1 MDIHTERRNGV
12 LIAGVA
18 GRLDGYGAGRLEEAI
33 AGALQDDDRSIA
45 IDCERM
51 TYLSSAGIRIFIALK
66 KRLKERGGTV
76 VLARVGDYPRKVLEM
91 AGVHTVI
98 LSYPTLDAAVD
109 ACSAS
114 GDSLSVLH
122 EIENPSRVRD
132 GVRYSIETTSRDP
145 GRLRVTG
152 SIQDV
157 LFARIDEAA
166 IHALRFSDTGYSLGL
181 GALGEN
187 AADAMTLLGE
197 MITLHGSMVWLP
209 TDGHD
214 TPDFLNAMQDTGDVR
229 IYSGFN
235 VTLDGPFAETIT
247 IETESDEGITLA
259 DLYRLIFSLAAE
271 RRRDHAGVVA
281 VAIWAVTA
289 GICSSGIKRAPLRDA
304 APANERSIMDPQHI
318 QDWIAVD
325 EEPKYRGDTM
335 VGFGI
340 GVNLAG
346 DLSAYDPGAIGAL
359 SYHHP
364 ANRGSADQYLHN
376 HAVIFR
382 GIPWDGSLDLERQIR
397 RIVTDGEFLDMRH
410 LLDSTRVR
418 KAKLG
423 VAYIAEIV
431 REA

>member
-1 MDIHTERRNGV
+1 MEIHTERRNGV
-12 LIAGVA
+12 LTVA
-18 GRLDGYGAGRLEEAI
+18 VTGRLDGYGAGRLEEAI
-33 AGALQDDDRSIA
+33 AASLQDDDRSIV
-45 IDCERM
+45 IDCNGM

-66 KRLKERGGTV
+66 KKLKERGGTV

-98 LSYPTLDAAVD
+98 ATYPTLDAAVG
-109 ACSAS
+109 ACSAA
-114 GDSLSVLH
+114 GDSLSVLQ
-122 EIENPSRVRD
+122 ELEQPSRVQN
-132 GVRYSIETTSRDP
+132 GMRYSIETISRDA

-152 SIQDV
+152 SLQNV

-166 IHALRFSDTGYSLGL
+166 VRALRFSETGYSLGL

-187 AADAMTLLGE
+187 AADAMPLLGE

-209 TDGHD
+209 ADGHD

-247 IETESDEGITLA
+247 VETESDEGVSIA

-271 RRRDHAGVVA
+271 RKRDHAGVVA
-281 VAIWAVTA
+281 VAMWAVAA
-289 GICSSGIKRAPLRDA
+289 GVCSSGIKRAPLRDA
-304 APANERSIMDPQHI
+304 APKNGASIMDPQNI
-318 QDWIAVD
+318 DGWLAVD
-325 EEPKYRGDTM
+325 EDPKYRGDTM

-346 DLSAYDPGAIGAL
+346 DLSAYDKEAIDAL
-359 SYHHP
+359 SYRHP
-364 ANRGSADQYLHN
+364 ANPGSAEQYLHN
-376 HAVIFR
+376 HGVIFK
-382 GIPWDGSLDLERQIR
+382 GIPWDGALDLERQIR
-397 RIVTDGEFLDMRH
+397 QIVTDGEFVDMRH

-431 REA
+431 RES

>member
-1 MDIHTERRNGV
+1 MDIHAERRNRV
-12 LIAGVA
+12 LTLGVA

-33 AGALQDDDRSIA
+33 GASLQDDDRSIV
-45 IDCERM
+45 IDCEEM

-98 LSYPTLDAAVD
+98 AMYPTLDAAVG
-109 ACSAS
+109 ACFAA
-114 GDSLSVLH
+114 GDNLSVLR
-122 EIENPSRVRD
+122 EIERPSRTRD
-132 GVRYSIETTSRDP
+132 GVRYSIETISRDP

-152 SIQDV
+152 SLQDV
-157 LFARIDEAA
+157 LFARIDGAA
-166 IHALRFSDTGYSLGL
+166 VRGLRFSETGYSLGL
-181 GALGEN
+181 GALGES
-187 AADAMTLLGE
+187 AADAMPLLGE

-209 TDGHD
+209 ADGHD

-235 VTLDGPFAETIT
+235 ATLDGQFAETIT

-271 RRRDHAGVVA
+271 RRRDHAGVIA

-289 GICSSGIKRAPLRDA
+289 GVCSSGIKRSPLRDA
-304 APANERSIMDPQHI
+304 APADGSSIMDPQNI
-318 QDWIAVD
+318 AEWIAVD

-346 DLSAYDPGAIGAL
+346 DLSAYDPEAIDAL
-359 SYHHP
+359 SYRHP
-364 ANRGSADQYLHN
+364 ANRGSAEQYLHN
-376 HAVIFR
+376 HGVIFR

-397 RIVTDGEFLDMRH
+397 RIVTDGEFVDMRH

-431 REA
+431 RES